1 MSLLGKLSSFKKKQP
16 VPSLSTSTDDL
27 MVELEDGLKIDLSY
41 PLNSDFREKYFEDP
55 NIPTIYSA
63 GFDDED
69 KEDKLILKQE
79 YAGQKIIIEALSNER
94 IFRNYI
100 NEKFNLQNKNFK
112 YYYLTNDEFNEMI
125 MENEDLDNAIVNYI
139 KNKDQSSTIKPLY
152 AFYQKNAPQKLKE
165 LRKIRNDA
173 INSYVDEKKE
183 SKQQVKPISYKQDK
197 YSSDYKSNDNS
208 ENSMSISDL
217 SGSRIAI
224 LMITMIVIILIINI
238 SGKPCSS
245 YGLRLASFLIQ
256 VVVVYGSFKLISKL
270 LFNMQ
275 KNDMI
280 ISSINESQNNRFSK
294 TAEPRKRANTIS
306 PNKVELSAPKSR
318 VDLATSRIE
327 SRSRGESATSRVESR
342 SRANSGTRSVL
353 KPPRSIA

>member
-197 YSSDYKSNDNS
+197 YSSDRRARRTSSADVSWSYQAADSILR
-208 ENSMSISDL
+208 SMKALFHGTIKH
-217 SGSRIAI
+217 GRKHI
-224 LMITMIVIILIINI
+224 
-238 SGKPCSS
+238 GH
-245 YGLRLASFLIQ
+245 LR
-256 VVVVYGSFKLISKL
+256 
-270 LFNMQ
+270 
-275 KNDMI
+275 
-280 ISSINESQNNRFSK
+280 
-294 TAEPRKRANTIS
+294 
-306 PNKVELSAPKSR
+306 
-318 VDLATSRIE
+318 
-327 SRSRGESATSRVESR
+327 
-342 SRANSGTRSVL
+342 
-353 KPPRSIA
+353 

>member
-16 VPSLSTSTDDL
+16 VPSLSTSTDDWR
-27 MVELEDGLKIDLSY
+27 EILEDGLKIDLSY

-63 GFDDED
+63 GFDD
-69 KEDKLILKQE
+69 EDKLILKQE

-318 VDLATSRIE
+318 GDLATSRIE

-353 KPPRSIA
+353 KPSRSIA

>member
-69 KEDKLILKQE
+69 DEDKLILKQE

-152 AFYQKNAPQKLKE
+152 GFYQKNAPQKLKE

-318 VDLATSRIE
+318 GDSATSRVE
-327 SRSRGESATSRVESR
+327 SRSRGDSSTSRVESR

>member
-318 VDLATSRIE
+318 GDLATSRIE
-327 SRSRGESATSRVESR
+327 SRSRGESATSHVESR